1 MGADGGGDGAK
12 ELAGRAEE
20 SWSFYTAQA
29 QTMGKQ
35 ALSST
40 DEALKTARLQLGQL
54 QDASSQHLDVAK
66 VNHSHPFFQI
76 SAAPLAFLSLFSKW
90 YGDGVLPHPSPSF
103 IMWIRVYSE
112 VGVYW
117 HFYFVSVV
125 VSRGSSI
132 FSHRIAGVHKVG
144 VM

>member
-40 DEALKTARLQLGQL
+40 DEALKTARLQLGHF
-54 QDASSQHLDVAK
+54 QDASSHHLDVAK
-66 VNHSHPFFQI
+66 VSHSHPFFRI
-76 SAAPLAFLSLFSKW
+76 SAAPLAFLSLFLKVAW
-90 YGDGVLPHPSPSF
+90 AVGVLPLTSLALIHH
-103 IMWIRVYSE
+103 VD
-112 VGVYW
+112 
-117 HFYFVSVV
+117 
-125 VSRGSSI
+125 
-132 FSHRIAGVHKVG
+132 
-144 VM
+144 

>member
-12 ELAGRAEE
+12 ELAGRAAE

-76 SAAPLAFLSLFSKW
+76 SAAPLGISVALLKVVWGWSTTTSLALIHHV
-90 YGDGVLPHPSPSF
+90 D
-103 IMWIRVYSE
+103 
-112 VGVYW
+112 
-117 HFYFVSVV
+117 
-125 VSRGSSI
+125 
-132 FSHRIAGVHKVG
+132 
-144 VM
+144 